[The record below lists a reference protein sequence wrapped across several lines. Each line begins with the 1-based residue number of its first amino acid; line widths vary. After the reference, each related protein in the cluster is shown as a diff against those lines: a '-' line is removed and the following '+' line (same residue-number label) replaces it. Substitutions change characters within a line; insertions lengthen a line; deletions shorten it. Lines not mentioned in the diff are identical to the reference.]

1 MTNNSEKNICP
12 FCQKPVPA
20 RDIHERDN
28 FAFCSK
34 CEDGFRIEDEWRE
47 KFNCDEAELS
57 EKPPEGF
64 FPMAGKKSFA
74 LIIKTRS
81 LLGILIL
88 VFSLPFIIMPVS
100 LLLYP
105 QVSEGFSLVKTL
117 FALPFILGGLI
128 AIWTG
133 LVKLVGVRKILVNT
147 RGEGIFETRVGP
159 LKSTQ
164 KFYWGDIDKVRVG
177 WRRSSSANSSTV
189 QVLPEVVLVDRT
201 GRKKIRLA
209 TELSREQAQYICMFL
224 NERLKAK

>member
-1 MTNNSEKNICP
+1 MQNSSEQILCP
-12 FCQKPVPA
+12 FCQKSVSG
-20 RDIHERDN
+20 RDIHRQDN

-34 CEDGFRIEDEWRE
+34 CEDGFRLEDEWQE
-47 KFNCDEAELS
+47 KFERGEVELPN
-57 EKPPEGF
+57 KPPEGF
-64 FPMAGKKSFA
+64 YPMAGRKSFA

-100 LLLYP
+100 LLIYP

-117 FALPFILGGLI
+117 FALPFIFGGLM
-128 AIWTG
+128 ALWTG

-164 KFYWGDIDKVRVG
+164 KFYWGDVKDIRLVWSRF
-177 WRRSSSANSSTV
+177 SSANSSTV
-189 QVLPEVVLVDRT
+189 QIVPEVALVGKAGKT
-201 GRKKIRLA
+201 RLA
-209 TELSREQAQYICMFL
+209 TEFSREQAQYVCMFL
-224 NERLKAK
+224 NDRLKSK